1 MCLFLIC
8 EKKKLFSMGLV
19 LLYSTLVSERRSVK
33 GSVALEE
40 QESRASAE
48 NGKGDIEKRVGFRA
62 LWDQQWKM
70 NSTVVLLP
78 QLTSFEGSRH
88 H

>member
-1 MCLFLIC
+1 MK
-8 EKKKLFSMGLV
+8 E
-19 LLYSTLVSERRSVK
+19 
-33 GSVALEE
+33 SVASKE

-70 NSTVVLLP
+70 NSTLIFLL
-78 QLTSFEGSRH
+78 QVTFFEGSRH